1 MKHRINAETMKK
13 LFLSIGVMSLLLLA
27 AAQDPY
33 EQFYDAV
40 HEGDT
45 TAMKASVLKIRNMN
59 EQTAERYIAEYNYY
73 YNMSSTQS
81 GLVTSVK
88 LPSEADGVQGEVYT
102 LTDSTGAVAGY
113 MYYAQRW
120 DFARVD
126 SALDVISRGIAI
138 FPDRLDMWYGKIH
151 LLQQLCRW
159 NVFADEIHALLN
171 RTTQN
176 KLQWQ
181 WPNNNTPME
190 EVITDGIFDYEKELF
205 MSAANDENTDKM
217 RQKILLLRGV
227 AEDLYHHFPKYVQNI
242 NLLAATYQVLED
254 RNTAL
259 SWLLKAEKI
268 APHDGVVLS
277 NIADT
282 YYMLG
287 DSKNERKYL
296 KKVIKYGTPEEK
308 ERAKSFL
315 KE

>member
-1 MKHRINAETMKK
+1 MSKTMKK
-13 LFLSIGVMSLLLLA
+13 LFSTLWMMSLIMLA

-33 EQFYDAV
+33 EQFYDAL
-40 HEGDT
+40 HKGDT
-45 TAMKASVLKIRNMN
+45 TAMKASMLKIRNMN
-59 EQTAERYIAEYNYY
+59 EQTAERYVAEYNYY
-73 YNMSSTQS
+73 YNLSKTQS
-81 GLVTSVK
+81 GVVTSVDP
-88 LPSEADGVQGEVYT
+88 PSEADGVQGEVYT
-102 LTDSTGAVAGY
+102 LTDSTGAVYGY

-126 SALDVISRGIAI
+126 SALDVISRGIAL

-151 LLQQLCRW
+151 LLQELCRW
-159 NVFADEIHALLN
+159 NVFADEIHALLD

-181 WPNNNTPME
+181 WPNNNAPME
-190 EVITDGIFDYEKELF
+190 EVVTDGIFDYEKELF
-205 MSAANDENTDKM
+205 MAAVNDENADKM
-217 RQKILLLRGV
+217 QQKILLLRGI
-227 AEDLYHHFPKYVQNI
+227 AEDLYHHFPKFVQNI
-242 NLLAATYQVLED
+242 NVIAATYQVLED
-254 RNTAL
+254 RSAAL
-259 SWLLKAEKI
+259 TWLLKAEKV

>member
-1 MKHRINAETMKK
+1 MKK
-13 LFLSIGVMSLLLLA
+13 LFSTLWVMSLLLLA

-45 TAMKASVLKIRNMN
+45 TAMTASILKIRNMN
-59 EQTAERYIAEYNYY
+59 EQTAERYVAEYNYY
-73 YNMSSTQS
+73 YHLSTTQS
-81 GLVTSVK
+81 GVVTSVEP
-88 LPSEADGVQGEVYT
+88 PSETDGVQGDVYT

-126 SALDVISRGIAI
+126 SALDVISRGIAL

-151 LLQQLCRW
+151 LLQELCRW
-159 NVFADEIHALLN
+159 DIFADEIHALLD

-181 WPNNNTPME
+181 WPNNNAPIE
-190 EVITDGIFDYEKELF
+190 EVITGGIFDYEKALF
-205 MSAANDENTDKM
+205 MAAINDEDGDNL
-217 RQKILLLRGV
+217 RQKILLLRV
-227 AEDLYHHFPKYVQNI
+227 IAVDLYQHFPKYVQNI
-242 NLLAATYQVLED
+242 NVIAATYQVLED
-254 RNTAL
+254 RNEAL
-259 SWLLKAEKI
+259 TWLLKAEKA

-296 KKVIKYGTPEEK
+296 KKIIKYGTPEEK